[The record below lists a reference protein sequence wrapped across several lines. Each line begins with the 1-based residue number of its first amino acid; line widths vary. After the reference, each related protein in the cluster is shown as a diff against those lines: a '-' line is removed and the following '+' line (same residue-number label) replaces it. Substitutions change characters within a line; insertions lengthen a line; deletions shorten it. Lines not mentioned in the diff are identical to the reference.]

1 MSELPDWR
9 ERIARRERIERDV
22 RAQPECVLDILV
34 AARGGA
40 LSRVRDESDWGLQ
53 VSCEAWKPAGGE
65 LRRSRLALL
74 RRGTREELAPWL
86 ALSKALACL
95 RVQARLLEH
104 DEMGAPHAW
113 VEKPLGPSD
122 DAELA
127 AVRVE
132 LTRPV
137 VIEDPDLGPLTLDRR
152 FAWYQGEIEWCGRKL
167 RLTVSP
173 DDPDR
178 PEAALAVARALLAD
192 AETWRAR
199 IEDYA
204 VEQLLDLKNRTWLDD
219 DEEPVDAAGFKSRM
233 TLTTLG
239 VREGGG
245 FSFWHDD
252 GDLFWGHSILIEGDL
267 ESGPTGA
274 SIPG

>member
-1 MSELPDWR
+1 MSQPPDWR
-9 ERIARRERIERDV
+9 ERVARRERIERDV
-22 RAQPECVLDILV
+22 RAQPECVLEI
-34 AARGGA
+34 R
-40 LSRVRDESDWGLQ
+40 
-53 VSCEAWKPAGGE
+53 EAWKPAGGE

-86 ALSKALACL
+86 ALSKAHACL

-137 VIEDPDLGPLTLDRR
+137 VIEDPDLGTLTLDRR
-152 FAWYQGEIEWCGRKL
+152 LAWYQGEIGWCGRKL

-178 PEAALAVARALLAD
+178 PEAALAVARAPRGRRDLARED
-192 AETWRAR
+192 RGLRRRAAPR
-199 IEDYA
+199 S
-204 VEQLLDLKNRTWLDD
+204 
-219 DEEPVDAAGFKSRM
+219 EEPHLAR
-233 TLTTLG
+233 
-239 VREGGG
+239 
-245 FSFWHDD
+245 
-252 GDLFWGHSILIEGDL
+252 
-267 ESGPTGA
+267 
-274 SIPG
+274 